1 MNVDINKLENG
12 DFKVDYENL
21 GAIQA
26 EIDFLED
33 NVPDKREKLEYS
45 QWQERFNYLANL
57 YNSLTDSKI
66 YSIK

>member
-1 MNVDINKLENG
+1 MNENITKEG
-12 DFKVDYENL
+12 DDFKVDYENL

-33 NVPDKREKLEYS
+33 NIPDKRKKEYLE
-45 QWQERFNYLANL
+45 WLERFNYLANL

-66 YSIK
+66 YSTK